1 MFSKT
6 RKVLQL
12 LFYSAMTYVA
22 PFDFHTVPPENTIVF
37 EPDVSARKDRKS
49 QTARSYL
56 SSVAQHCP
64 HGVGEAVVK
73 KIEFMKS
80 SRIPNHEFL
89 LCYVKDH
96 RNIRGREAVI
106 RIERLNDSSPLQP
119 LPEPQ
124 SGTTTPSL
132 QPPVKDKHPLSS
144 ESISH
149 TSSHSSSHSFFGTAL
164 DLFTITC
171 MPVIAT
177 KDCNV
182 LSTLTF
188 NDNSTF
194 AAEEAAV
201 IAMVASDAADEY
213 SVLSHQ
219 CYWYARVVYNIILET
234 QAGNYTKAPLEDD
247 KRMGKHMGMK
257 IVNDAAS
264 NILIPPSDTSKHLT
278 QTYIRKWRELSE
290 DIDDRKKKKEEPIRK
305 AEAATRGEEAAKRVA
320 ESARRDAEAAQ
331 REAERERQE
340 KAAALQEL
348 QRQKEELAKKQKE
361 FDDYKRDL
369 ALRTERISSSQ
380 PSAV

>member
-1 MFSKT
+1 MIHI
-6 RKVLQL
+6 
-12 LFYSAMTYVA
+12 A
-22 PFDFHTVPPENTIVF
+22 PFDFHTIPPENTIIF

-106 RIERLNDSSPLQP
+106 RIERLNDSASLQP

-124 SGTTTPSL
+124 SGTTKPSL
-132 QPPVKDKHPLSS
+132 QPPVNDRHSLS

-149 TSSHSSSHSFFGTAL
+149 TSSHSSSHSLSGPAL
-164 DLFTITC
+164 DLFTITS

-177 KDCNV
+177 KDSNV

-194 AAEEAAV
+194 AAEEAAA

-305 AEAATRGEEAAKRVA
+305 AEAAQRGEEAAKRDA
-320 ESARRDAEAAQ
+320 ESAKRVAEAAQ